1 MNRFF
6 LLAAF
11 SLLTILT
18 IQTVTAQNLPEYK
31 MSEMTV
37 SAGRV
42 PLTFSSLARSVVLL
56 DELRIR
62 SFPVNNIQDVLKY
75 IGGVDLK
82 SRGAEGVQGDVAIR
96 GGTFEQTLILLNGM
110 KMSDPQT
117 AHHNLNIPVSLDNV
131 ERIEILKGQGS
142 RIFGPN
148 AFSGAINIITKKS
161 NSPFLSLSVLGGE
174 HNLYETGI
182 EASYPIG
189 ITRNNISFT
198 KKKSDGYR
206 FNTDFDI
213 TNFSLQQNFST
224 EPFNVNLFF
233 GYNDKKF
240 GANSFY
246 SNLFPNQWEHTTTKY
261 LNGSVEFALGDLL
274 MSPKI
279 SWRRNDDDFFLD
291 HNKPD
296 WNRNIHQTN
305 SYGAEVQSSLKTKFG
320 TTSFGGELGKDE
332 ITSSNLGEHSRIK
345 GGFFAEQ
352 VFEQLENFTSSVGFF
367 IYNYSGIGWKLWPGL
382 DISYRLNE
390 NAKVFA
396 SVGKAF
402 RMPTFTD
409 LYYKSPAN
417 IGNPDLTYEETINYE
432 VGFSFQQNIVRTD
445 VSVFLKNGKNLIDW
459 VRANNLS
466 PWKVENVTSMKTY
479 GAEISV
485 SLNTVGWFGNSAI
498 KQIEL
503 SYAYLTAD
511 RSASNFESKYLLDH
525 LRHQLIASIT
535 NDLPFEILQNWSFR
549 FQDRVNLAS
558 QFTIDT
564 QLQRKIGTFE
574 ISIRATNIFDRKYS
588 DFSGVELPGRW
599 ISAGMKY
606 SIR

>member
-1 MNRFF
+1 MNRSILFAGLVFF
-6 LLAAF
+6 SI
-11 SLLTILT
+11 SLI
-18 IQTVTAQNLPEYK
+18 TAQDLPEYK
-31 MSEMTV
+31 MSEITV
-37 SAGRV
+37 TAGRI
-42 PLTFSSLARSVVLL
+42 PLTFSSLARSVVLI
-56 DELRIR
+56 DETKIN
-62 SFPVNNIQDVLKY
+62 SIPVNNIQDVLKY

-82 SRGAEGVQGDVAIR
+82 SRGAEGVQGDVSIR

-117 AHHNLNIPVSLDNV
+117 AHHNLNIPISLDNV

-148 AFSGAINIITKKS
+148 AFSGAINIITNKS
-161 NSPFLSLSVLGGE
+161 SSPFLSLTFLGGD
-174 HNLYETGI
+174 HSLYETGFA
-182 EASYPIG
+182 ASYPIG
-189 ITRNNISFT
+189 MISNNISFT

-206 FNTDFDI
+206 INTDFDI
-213 TNFSLQQNFST
+213 TNFSLQQNFIT
-224 EPFNVNLFF
+224 EPFNANLFF

-246 SNLFPNQWEHTTTKY
+246 SNLFPNQWEHTTTKL
-261 LNGSVEFALGDLL
+261 LNGSVDFSFGEFII
-274 MSPKI
+274 SPKI
-279 SWRRNDDDFFLD
+279 FWRRNDDDFFLD
-291 HNKPD
+291 HNRPD

-305 SYGAEVQSSLKTKFG
+305 SYGAEIQSSIKTKFG
-320 TTSFGGELGKDE
+320 TTSFGGEISNDL
-332 ITSSNLGEHSRIK
+332 ITSSNLGEHARTK

-352 VFEQLENFTSSVGFF
+352 VFEPMEKFTSSVGFF
-367 IYNYSGIGWKLWPGL
+367 IYNYSGIGWKFWPGA
-382 DISYRLNE
+382 DIAYRLNE
-390 NAKVFA
+390 HSKVFA
-396 SVGKAF
+396 SAGKAF

-417 IGNPDLTYEETINYE
+417 IGNPDLTFEETTNYE
-432 VGFSFQQNIVRTD
+432 VGYSFRQNILHAD
-445 VSVFLKNGKNLIDW
+445 VSVFLKDGKNLIDW

-466 PWKVENVTSMKTY
+466 PWKVENVTSVKTY
-479 GAEISV
+479 GADISFSINV
-485 SLNTVGWFGNSAI
+485 INWLGSSAF
-498 KQIEL
+498 KQVEL

-511 RSASNFESKYLLDH
+511 RSANNFESKYLLDH

-564 QLQRKIGTFE
+564 QLQKRAGSIE
-574 ISIRATNIFDRKYS
+574 IFVRATNIFNRIYS

-599 ISAGMKY
+599 LSAGLKY